1 MQELRQG
8 TKISPVSSG
17 SHLHEGRST
26 PLEPFNVLAPA
37 AEELWPSL
45 IKGSRFLFTSLPVAH
60 PPTRKPLLP
69 QKYPPT
75 PKPLPP
81 GSPAS
86 CAPACYTT
94 GFGMGGCALCVSR
107 LVVEHQ
113 QILFVSRMGVVTEEK
128 WEGLQA
134 VCFLFKSRDTQVWG
148 WGGQD
153 YVLRSTISQEYE
165 VTEGENPT
173 VVSCQQLE
181 SDSHNL
187 GNFSPGGWFQF
198 QVLNHQGCG
207 YCNTPIARNVWSDSR
222 SLTSSTTVVKLT
234 GSPLDER

>member
-1 MQELRQG
+1 M
-8 TKISPVSSG
+8 SSG

-60 PPTRKPLLP
+60 PPTRKTLLP
-69 QKYPPT
+69 QKYPFHPPP

-148 WGGQD
+148 GGVRTMFGEVQS
-153 YVLRSTISQEYE
+153 VRST
-165 VTEGENPT
+165 
-173 VVSCQQLE
+173 
-181 SDSHNL
+181 
-187 GNFSPGGWFQF
+187 
-198 QVLNHQGCG
+198 
-207 YCNTPIARNVWSDSR
+207 
-222 SLTSSTTVVKLT
+222 K
-234 GSPLDER
+234 